1 MVQITSPASTRRPRG
16 RPQLRSD
23 DETRALIIEAAREEF
38 GAKGFAAT
46 CMADVAQRAGV
57 STKTLYRLIPTKA
70 DLFSSVISERIGR
83 FALEADPAALD
94 KLDAAAA
101 VERILIAFG
110 TLTLEA
116 GTIAMTRLVIGE
128 ARAFPEIGASFFEIA
143 IRRTSQAMEAALRR
157 LCARG
162 LIALDDPGGGDQHA
176 ARHDDHGAATRGH
189 ARPARAARRRRN
201 RRARKTLREAVP
213 GRMRGPGAAISREIS
228 PSSIAAKRL
237 KGR

>member
-162 LIALDDPGGGDQHA
+162 LIALDDPAEATSMLRGMMIMEPQRAAMLGQREPPDADEIA
-176 ARHDDHGAATRGH
+176 ARAKLCAKLFLDGCAVP
-189 ARPARAARRRRN
+189 ARPFHAKSLQAR
-201 RRARKTLREAVP
+201 
-213 GRMRGPGAAISREIS
+213 
-228 PSSIAAKRL
+228 
-237 KGR
+237 